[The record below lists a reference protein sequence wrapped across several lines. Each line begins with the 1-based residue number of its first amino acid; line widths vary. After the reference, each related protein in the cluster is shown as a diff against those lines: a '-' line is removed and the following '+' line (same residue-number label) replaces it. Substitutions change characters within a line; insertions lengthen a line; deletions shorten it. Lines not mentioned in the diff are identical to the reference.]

1 MGNGFEGLLFLA
13 LLVFWVM
20 EAISSARKKRQQ
32 GEGSHPSEFP
42 EEEPIPDRSV
52 GSRPVDRADE
62 RGARFPERATPRD
75 RTALPERGGRDT
87 PAPRGAGRPEAV
99 SSEEELTA
107 VPEGDRAA
115 GMLPRDLWEELAA
128 LARGEVP
135 GRARPAEVPVPLPP
149 RPSPPVESERA
160 REARNRAARKREGHG
175 LESRR
180 REQPKVAP
188 ARIVVGSDEAM
199 AARARERHTP
209 AAVMAAAEVLP
220 ERREPGADAFR
231 AVFGGTGPADLRRA
245 VLLREVLGPPL
256 SLRSAPGPD
265 MMDR

>member
-32 GEGSHPSEFP
+32 GEGPLPGEVP
-42 EEEPIPDRSV
+42 EEVRLPDRPK
-52 GSRPVDRADE
+52 GSRTVDRAEE
-62 RGARFPERATPRD
+62 RGTRFPDRATPRE
-75 RTALPERGGRDT
+75 RSALPERGGRET
-87 PAPRGAGRPEAV
+87 PAGRGGARPEAI

-135 GRARPAEVPVPLPP
+135 GRARPAEVPVPVPP

-160 REARNRAARKREGHG
+160 REARTRAARKREGHG

-180 REQPKVAP
+180 REQPQAAP
-188 ARIVVGSDEAM
+188 ARVVVGSDEAM
-199 AARARERHTP
+199 AARARQRHTP
-209 AAVMAAAEVLP
+209 AAVMAAAEVVP

-231 AVFGGTGPADLRRA
+231 AVFGGTGRADLRRA
-245 VLLREVLGPPL
+245 VVLREVLGPPL
-256 SLRSAPGPD
+256 SLRSMPGPD
-265 MMDR
+265 LVDS